1 MSSTLNKNTR
11 VLSIDRFRGTVI
23 FCMVIFQ
30 FISYFPNLGT
40 IANISSH
47 APNENAI
54 YILPNYAIADV
65 IAPMFILAIGLTYV
79 QSFRRRAEK
88 DGTKSAVIHFIKRNL
103 TLIGIGIAM
112 NGVNNILNGE
122 FEPLN
127 IVIIALTVGVLVS
140 GLLTLVFTKLKKVKK
155 VFSGLLQ
162 VLLLVMGLA
171 GIIITTVNFI
181 MLCIGKTTDS
191 FGYWLVLHHIGFAG
205 LVALPFVTINNKWG
219 GAIRFIVGIVILILF
234 ALFHEGNLAGD
245 LFENNMQLID
255 VVPDG
260 GLMGGFAY
268 GAMLLLYTAFAE
280 IYYADKKKFLA
291 SVAIFAVPV
300 AFILAGVFKTLPE
313 TETFAN
319 ALSTFL
325 PVNKGSISPSYVLIS
340 MVLSFIG
347 FIIYDMFNFY
357 KGKFDPL
364 AWWGKNPI
372 LLYIIEFAF
381 IGALTAFLGDF
392 FHNASTGLSA
402 VIVIVITAL
411 LSGLAYLLNRKNIIL
426 KL

>member
-1 MSSTLNKNTR
+1 MSSTLSKSTR
-11 VLSIDRFRGTVI
+11 IPSIDRFRGTVI

-54 YILPNYAIADV
+54 YILPNYAIADM

-88 DGTKSAVIHFIKRNL
+88 DGTKKAVIHFVTRNL
-103 TLIGIGIAM
+103 TLIGIGITM
-112 NGVNNILNGE
+112 NGINNILNGE
-122 FEPLN
+122 FAPLN

-140 GLLTLVFTKLKKVKK
+140 GILTLVLTKVKK
-155 VFSGLLQ
+155 AKKIFSTILQ
-162 VLLLVMGLA
+162 VLLLIMGCA

-181 MLCIGKTTDS
+181 MLCLGKTTDS
-191 FGYWLVLHHIGFAG
+191 YGYWLVLHHIGLAG
-205 LVALPFVTINNKWG
+205 LVALPFVTINSKWG
-219 GAIRFIVGIVILILF
+219 GAIRFIAGIVILLIF
-234 ALFHEGNLAGD
+234 SLFHEGNLAND
-245 LFENNMQLID
+245 LFANNMQLID

-260 GLMGGFAY
+260 GLMGGIAY
-268 GAMLLLYTAFAE
+268 GAMLLIYTSFAD
-280 IYYADKKKFLA
+280 IYYADKKKFFA

-325 PVNKGSISPSYVLIS
+325 PVNKGSISPSYILIS
-340 MVLSFIG
+340 MVLSFIA
-347 FIIYDMFNFY
+347 FLVYDAFNFY
-357 KGKFDPL
+357 KGNFDPFT
-364 AWWGKNPI
+364 WWGKNPI
-372 LLYIIEFAF
+372 LLYCIEFLF

-392 FHNASTGLSA
+392 FHNASAGLSVA
-402 VIVIVITAL
+402 IVSVITVL
-411 LSGLAYLLNRKNIIL
+411 LTAVAYLLNRKNIIL

>member
-1 MSSTLNKNTR
+1 MSSTLSKSTR
-11 VLSIDRFRGTVI
+11 IPSIDRFRGTVI

-54 YILPNYAIADV
+54 YILPNYAIADM

-88 DGTKSAVIHFIKRNL
+88 DGTKKAAIHFVTRNL
-103 TLIGIGIAM
+103 TLIGIGITM
-112 NGVNNILNGE
+112 NGINNILNGE
-122 FEPLN
+122 FAPLN

-140 GLLTLVFTKLKKVKK
+140 GILTLVLTKVKK
-155 VFSGLLQ
+155 AKKIFSAILQ
-162 VLLLVMGLA
+162 VLLLIMGCA

-181 MLCIGKTTDS
+181 MLCLGKTTDS
-191 FGYWLVLHHIGFAG
+191 YGYWLVLHHIGLAG
-205 LVALPFVTINNKWG
+205 LVALPFVTINSKWG
-219 GAIRFIVGIVILILF
+219 GAIRFIAGVIILLIF
-234 ALFHEGNLAGD
+234 SLFHEGNLAND
-245 LFENNMQLID
+245 LFANNMQLID

-260 GLMGGFAY
+260 GLMGGIAY
-268 GAMLLLYTAFAE
+268 GAMLLIYTSFAD
-280 IYYADKKKFLA
+280 IYYADKKKFIA
-291 SVAIFAVPV
+291 SVAVFAVPV
-300 AFILAGVFKTLPE
+300 AFILAGIFRTLPE

-325 PVNKGSISPSYVLIS
+325 PVNKGSISPSYILIS
-340 MVLSFIG
+340 MVLSFIA
-347 FIIYDMFNFY
+347 FLVYDAFNFY
-357 KGKFDPL
+357 KGKFDPFT
-364 AWWGKNPI
+364 WWGKNPI
-372 LLYIIEFAF
+372 LLYCIEFLF

-402 VIVIVITAL
+402 VIVIAITVL
-411 LSGLAYLLNRKNIIL
+411 LSGLAYLLNRKNVIL